1 MRVEEI
7 ALRHEIR
14 QMLNEAGFNQNTIK
28 DLVKEVL
35 IEELSKAINQS
46 IHETNYDVK
55 GYIKNNID
63 SIINKAVDRTVKDLI
78 TCQVIGDY
86 FHRMKVDVS
95 VEPITNII
103 SNDKEN

>member
-14 QMLNEAGFNQNTIK
+14 QMLNEAGFNQKTIK

-35 IEELSKAINQS
+35 IEELRKAINQS
-46 IHETNYDVK
+46 IHETDYDVQ
-55 GYIKNNID
+55 GYIESNVY

-78 TCQVIGDY
+78 TQRVMGDY
-86 FHRMKVDVS
+86 FNRMKVDVS

-103 SNDKEN
+103 SDDKEN